1 MPKQFIY
8 VQELKMKNIIK
19 ISLVLLAVMVV
30 FSGCQTALTKE
41 GSSVRVIMKEEPPA
55 GAKMLATIES
65 DMLSNHPSI
74 VSVQNDLRNKTAKL
88 GGNLLVVDVI
98 VATSG
103 EGGITYSGNG
113 RAYKE

>member
-1 MPKQFIY
+1 
-8 VQELKMKNIIK
+8 MKNILK
-19 ISLVLLAVMVV
+19 VSLILLVAMFV

-41 GSSVRVIMKEEPPA
+41 GGAVRIIMKEEPPA

-65 DMLSNHPSI
+65 GMFSNHPSV
-74 VSVQNDLRNKTAKL
+74 VSVQNDLRNKTAEL

-98 VATSG
+98 VAKSS